1 MLRSKRFS
9 SFDFVFVI
17 IIIAFVISIFLLM
30 SNDKSQKQQREA
42 IEKVVYYSFVS
53 ALDEAKSNANLI
65 FELQYN
71 NETMLSLLS
80 DANSSTDLSNSL
92 SLIEQKIANTLDKT
106 LSVSHQKFP
115 SQKIYLPD
123 GKLLIQLNKG
133 DRRYTSKQYENPI
146 LYKVIASLVPSS
158 GLSLDNGR
166 YLNHYFFP
174 VFDKRNQL
182 MAVIELA
189 IPLTDIQ
196 LAFTERNKSKTQYL
210 FAKRP
215 LLALRQ
221 KNKLYDQSVFSSSF
235 LTDKEQLENKLPQES
250 FSDAYLNEI
259 KMSLSAVNQT
269 KLLQLNKFSVN
280 LSIGNEYGVAV
291 FMPVLDVHGYKIGG
305 ILSFSPM
312 MKLHVSQYDH
322 ALITFILLLMLALTL
337 FYAFK
342 KAVGLHQ
349 LKSNH
354 QHLLDAFP
362 FPIFLKNCHN
372 QYCAANKAF
381 YDLFNLHGSPTLN
394 QKKLTE
400 YEPDEFKVSIKEI
413 HDAGGFIEIES
424 NKLKEEGSTCYQISF
439 CSMTQDDNSKK
450 MLVGYINDINDQ
462 VLLNESLKTLV
473 CDHTKFMDM
482 LPLGL
487 RIFNLNGKVTYVN
500 QVFKGLSGFNTND
513 ILSADCEAI
522 FDCKQCHSS
531 VCPTHKSQILKHNHR
546 VEVIKYAI
554 NGEPRTYELT
564 YYSYYSTHNDAQG
577 IVEITRDISTNKSL
591 LDKNHELMLSDEM
604 TSLANFR
611 GLMNLGENYFRLAVR
626 ANKPFY
632 ALFVDIVDL
641 GDIYTEYGEKE
652 ATQLLIS
659 FADILKVTF
668 RETDILARTGSDEF
682 VILMNDSEYE
692 VIDNTK
698 FSRLEDN
705 IASFNVQNNKGYVLA
720 IETGI
725 VEYKK
730 DIHRNLNALIKDAEQ
745 LVYENRLKRRLK

>member
-1 MLRSKRFS
+1 
-9 SFDFVFVI
+9 
-17 IIIAFVISIFLLM
+17 M

-42 IEKVVYYSFVS
+42 VEKMVYYSFVS
-53 ALDEAKSNANLI
+53 SLDEAKANANLI

-71 NETMLSLLS
+71 NDNMLSLITE
-80 DANSSTDLSNSL
+80 ANLASGSL
-92 SLIEQKIANTLDKT
+92 EALPLIKLKIANALNKM
-106 LSVSHQKFP
+106 LNVSHEIFP

-123 GKLLIQLNKG
+123 GKLLIQLNHGKK
-133 DRRYTSKQYENPI
+133 RYVNKQYENPI
-146 LYKVIASLVPSS
+146 LNKVLASLMPSS

-174 VFDKRNQL
+174 VFDKKNQFI
-182 MAVIELA
+182 AVVELA
-189 IPLTDIQ
+189 IPLTDIH
-196 LAFTERNKSKTQYL
+196 LAFTEKNKSKSQYL

-221 KNKLYDQSVFSSSF
+221 KNKLYEQSEFSSSF
-235 LTDKEQLENKLPQES
+235 LADKGQNEKQPPEDSFTDV
-250 FSDAYLNEI
+250 YLNEI
-259 KMSLSAVNQT
+259 KMSLNAVNQT

-280 LSIGNEYGVAV
+280 VSIGSEYGVAV
-291 FMPVLDVHGYKIGG
+291 FIPVMDVHGYKIGG
-305 ILSFSPM
+305 ILSFTPM

-322 ALITFILLLMLALTL
+322 ALITFILLLMLILTL
-337 FYAFK
+337 LYAFK
-342 KAVGLHQ
+342 KSSALHQ

-381 YDLFNLHGSPTLN
+381 YDLFNLHESPTLN
-394 QKKLTE
+394 HKQLTE

-413 HDAGGFIEIES
+413 NDAGGFIEIES
-424 NKLKEEGSTCYQISF
+424 NKIVVDDPSCYQISF
-439 CSMTQDDNSKK
+439 YSMTQDENSKQ
-450 MLVGYINDINDQ
+450 MLVGYIKDINEQ

-473 CDHTKFMDM
+473 SDHTRFMDM

-487 RIFNLNGKVTYVN
+487 RIFDLNGKVSYVN
-500 QVFKGLSGFNTND
+500 QLFKGLSEFNAND

-522 FDCKQCHSS
+522 FNCKQCHSTL
-531 VCPTHKSQILKHNHR
+531 CPTHKSIMSKHNHR
-546 VEVIKYAI
+546 VEVIKYAS

-564 YYSYYSTHNDAQG
+564 YYPYYSMHKDKQG
-577 IVEITRDISTNKSL
+577 IVEITRDISVNKSL
-591 LDKNHELMLSDEM
+591 LDKNHALMLRDEM
-604 TSLANFR
+604 TNLLNYR

-632 ALFVDIVDL
+632 VLFVGIVDL
-641 GDIYTEYGEKE
+641 GDIYTEYGEQE
-652 ATQLLIS
+652 ATQLLVN

-698 FSRLEDN
+698 FTRLEDN
-705 IASFNVQNNKGYVLA
+705 IASFNAQSNKGYFLA

-730 DIHRNLNALIKDAEQ
+730 DIHRNLNALVKDAEQ